1 MSDFNNHDRR
11 DAWKKMSEWSHSIPD
26 AELDSLFVDEDWSD
40 EWDNSN
46 LPPVLRETR
55 GQRFGKFVFA
65 LFGLSVGV
73 ALVSFVLYQLV
84 QALGVTDLTFREAVI
99 VTVCVAFIRYTDAGV
114 MKQIR

>member
-26 AELDSLFVDEDWSD
+26 EELNDLFTDQD
-40 EWDNSN
+40 EWDEWGNNN

-55 GQRFGKFVFA
+55 GQRFSKFVFA
-65 LFGLSVGV
+65 LFGLSIGV